1 MDPEESSIER
11 LKRNLYSRNENLLPK
26 EKRSTISPNELNVK
40 SDWGDNPTFNI
51 SADEMVKRNNS
62 FFNKFL
68 FGSLLFFALSLGAAA
83 FIFYGGINM
92 ISSNNLEVNIIAPSS
107 ISSGEEL
114 NAGLTV
120 VNGNRTDLEEVIMY
134 IEYPDGSTAI
144 GDDNRVL
151 TRDKIDLGVIS
162 KGKSADY
169 TLRAVLFGEKDAV
182 KTFTLKLE
190 YKVKGSNAV
199 FSKEKKFD
207 ITIGSSPLIMDVEYP
222 KEVNSGQIVTL
233 TINLTSNSSVPVRNT
248 LVKIEYPYG
257 FTYKDSDIKPFRD
270 NSIWNLGDLK
280 DGDKKILSIKG
291 VLVGQ
296 NLEDRSFRV
305 SAGSQSVDST
315 KDFDTALATGIFTV
329 GIRKSFYDLDV
340 STQLNN
346 VYSVGEFIPVYI
358 KWQNTLPDKVIN
370 NKVTVSIS
378 GNAFDRNKVSAS
390 DNGFYKS
397 VDNSVLWDKNTT
409 KEMALILPGESDQ
422 VSVTVNSLED
432 LVSGKLIKNPHI
444 DLHVVMSGDRTGS
457 DSASISSEEDVTI
470 KISSMLGIKAK
481 TLRDTGPFTNTG
493 PIPPKADKESTYT
506 VVWTLSNTTNDLKN
520 TTVTATLPPGVVWK
534 GESSPSSEKIEYNS
548 DTKTVTWNVGA
559 VATSI
564 GYAYA
569 PREVAFKVGI
579 TPSLNQVGV
588 EAPIL
593 SLTTAVANDTY
604 TEKNISIT
612 APVVT
617 TRYSDPSFV
626 NGRESVTK

>member
-11 LKRNLYSRNENLLPK
+11 LKRNLYSRNENLIPK
-26 EKRSTISPNELNVK
+26 EKRSTISSNELNVK
-40 SDWGDNPTFNI
+40 NDWGDNPTFNI
-51 SADEMVKRNNS
+51 SAADMVKRNNS

-68 FGSLLFFALSLGAAA
+68 LGSLLFFVLSLGVAV

-92 ISSNNLEVNIIAPSS
+92 ISSNNLEVNVIAPSS

-134 IEYPDGSTAI
+134 IEYPEGSTAI
-144 GDDNRVL
+144 GEENRIL
-151 TRDKIDLGVIS
+151 TRDKVDLGVIP
-162 KGKSADY
+162 KGKSSDY
-169 TLRAVLFGEKDAV
+169 TLRAVLFGEKDAI

-190 YKVKGSNAV
+190 YRVKGSNAV

-207 ITIGSSPLIMDVEYP
+207 ITIGSSPLIMDVDYP

-248 LVKIEYPYG
+248 LIKVEYPYG
-257 FTYKDSDIKPFRD
+257 FTYKDSNVKPYRD
-270 NSIWNLGDLK
+270 TSVWNLGDLK
-280 DGDKKILSIKG
+280 DGDKKILTIRG
-291 VLVGQ
+291 VLIGQ

-340 STQLNN
+340 VTEQNN
-346 VYSVGEFIPVYI
+346 AYVAGQSIPVTVA
-358 KWQNTLPDKVIN
+358 WQNTLPDKVIN
-370 NKVTVSIS
+370 NKILVSIS
-378 GNAFDRNKVSAS
+378 GNAFDRNKVTVS

-397 VDNSVLWDKNTT
+397 VDNSIVWEKNTT
-409 KEMALILPGESDQ
+409 NGLASILPGDSDQ
-422 VSVTVNSLED
+422 VSFTVVSPVD
-432 LVSGKLIKNPHI
+432 LVTGKLVKNPHI

-457 DSASISSEEDVTI
+457 DSAPISSEEDVTI

-481 TLRDTGPFTNTG
+481 SLRDIGPFVNSG
-493 PIPPKADKESTYT
+493 PIPPRADKESTYT
-506 VVWTLSNTTNDLKN
+506 VTWTLSNTTNDLKN

-534 GESSPSSEKIEYNS
+534 GESSPSGEKIDYNS
-548 DTKTVTWNVGA
+548 DSKTVTWNAGA
-559 VATSI
+559 VTAGI
-564 GYAYA
+564 GYAFA
-569 PREVAFKVGI
+569 PREVSFKVGI
-579 TPSLNQVGV
+579 TPSINQVGV
-588 EAPIL
+588 EAHIV
-593 SLTTAVANDTY
+593 SMTTATANDTY
-604 TEKNISIT
+604 TEKNISAT

-626 NGRESVTK
+626 SGKEAVTK